1 MKNKITDSIFSVG
14 VLNPN
19 VRIADVVVKTSNGT
33 TYNSYVVKGS
43 EKIALIETVH
53 KDYFDKYLKNVEEI
67 SDINKIDYLVM
78 NHNEPDHSGAIQK
91 LVELNPKITILTSPA
106 GAIYL
111 KNITNNS
118 NLNLKIVKN
127 DEYIDLGNKTLRFIL
142 APFLHWPDSML
153 TYVEEEKTLFTCD
166 FLGCHYCE
174 PYGFDFEI
182 TDKSAFLSSL
192 KTYFDCIFSP
202 FKKYVTSGISKIK
215 NLDISFVC
223 PSHGPVLTKD
233 FMLDQVI
240 KTYEKWSNPQKP
252 KDPLIPI
259 FYCSAYGNTKQIAKA
274 ISRGIQNQIP
284 NSKVSL
290 YNVVEFDTS
299 DLCDKLNKSSA
310 FLVGSPTIN
319 KDAAAPIWTL
329 LATIDAINNAK
340 KLVAT
345 FGSFGWSGEAASQ
358 IAGRLKSLKLSTFDE
373 NFRVC
378 FTPTEKDLENATEFG
393 EKFAKELLKNLN

>member
-1 MKNKITDSIFSVG
+1 MKNKITDNIFNVG

-19 VRIADVVVKTSNGT
+19 VRIADVVVKTNNGT

-43 EKIALIETVH
+43 EKTALIETVH
-53 KDYFDKYLKNVEEI
+53 RDYFDKYLKNVKEI
-67 SDINKIDYLVM
+67 TDINKIDYLVM
-78 NHNEPDHSGAIQK
+78 NHNEPDHSGAIEK
-91 LVELNPKITILTSPA
+91 LVKLNPKITILTSPA

-118 NLNLKIVKN
+118 NLNLKVVKN
-127 DEYIDLGNKTLRFIL
+127 NEYVNLGDKTLRFIC
-142 APFLHWPDSML
+142 APFLHWPDSMF
-153 TYVEEEKTLFTCD
+153 TWIEEEKTLFTCD

-182 TDKSAFLSSL
+182 TNKSAFLSSL

-202 FKKYVTSGISKIK
+202 FKKYVINGISRIK
-215 NLDISFVC
+215 NLDISFIC
-223 PSHGPVLTKD
+223 PSHGPVLTKN

-240 KTYEKWSNPQKP
+240 KTYEKWSDSPSP

-284 NSKVSL
+284 NSNVSL
-290 YNVVEFDTS
+290 CDVVECDPT
-299 DLCDKLNKSSA
+299 DLCEKLNTSSA

-319 KDAAAPIWTL
+319 KSATAPIWNL
-329 LATIDAINNAK
+329 LATIDPINNAK
-340 KLVAT
+340 KLAAT

-358 IAGRLKSLKLSTFDE
+358 ISDHLKSLKLLTFDE

-393 EKFAKELLKNLN
+393 EKFAKKFLQNLK